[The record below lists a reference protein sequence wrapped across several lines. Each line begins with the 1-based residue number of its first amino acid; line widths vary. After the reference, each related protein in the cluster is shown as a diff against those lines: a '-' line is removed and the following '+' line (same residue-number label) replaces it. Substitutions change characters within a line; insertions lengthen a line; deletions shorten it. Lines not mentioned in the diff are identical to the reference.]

1 MGTYN
6 ARMTGLLV
14 SLIVLAAF
22 ELLAFWGLRLALHAD
37 SHRRCGQVTAVF
49 YWVVC
54 VSLLGA
60 MVGFAFFG
68 PRNIDHEPQIPK
80 AIILAACAVYLPKI
94 ALAALALL
102 ELVRRAAARVL
113 RRVIGRAAPAS
124 PGWLA
129 RTRLLPRLGLALAFM
144 ILAAIFWGA
153 TLGRSEVRVYRHTVF
168 SAALGAELD
177 GLRIAHISDIHA
189 SSLGSDAAEIAER
202 MVAAVNGE
210 RPDLVIF
217 TGDYGEPGDFD
228 AGPKILERL
237 RARLGKFA
245 VLGNHDYGGRERAS
259 DNWVSADDKRR
270 KTEALARA
278 FESRGFTLL
287 MNDARV
293 VSRGSD
299 RVAILG
305 VGVYDPHHGFDDADL
320 ASAERVAGDARFRL
334 LIAHSPEYWQSAV
347 RGRRPIHLTLVGH
360 THGAQVGLG
369 IGAWVWSPAA
379 LEYRNWG
386 GLYREGGQYLNVNR
400 GTGYIGLPLR
410 INMPADVSLIVLR
423 SNAAQPVI

>member
-1 MGTYN
+1 
-6 ARMTGLLV
+6 MTGLLLL
-14 SLIVLAAF
+14 LIILAAF
-22 ELLAFWGLRLALHAD
+22 EFLAFWGLRLALHAD
-37 SHRRCGQVTAVF
+37 SHRRRGFVIAVC
-49 YWVVC
+49 YWLVC
-54 VSLLGA
+54 ALLLGA
-60 MVGFAFFG
+60 MAGFAFFG
-68 PRNIDHEPQIPK
+68 PRDIDNEPQIPK
-80 AIILAACAVYLPKI
+80 AIIVAAVAVYLPKT

-144 ILAAIFWGA
+144 ILVAILWGA
-153 TLGRSEVRVYRHTVF
+153 TIGRSEVRVYRHTVF
-168 SAALGAELD
+168 SAALGAEFD
-177 GLRIAHISDIHA
+177 GLRVAHISDIHA
-189 SSLGSDAAEIAER
+189 SSLGSDAAEIADR
-202 MVAAVNGE
+202 MVEAVNAE
-210 RPDLVIF
+210 RPDLVVY
-217 TGDYGEPGDFD
+217 TGDYGEPAEFD

-287 MNDARV
+287 VNDARV
-293 VSRGSD
+293 VCRDSGRM
-299 RVAILG
+299 AILG

-320 ASAERVAGDARFRL
+320 ASAERAAGAAGFRL
-334 LIAHSPEYWQSAV
+334 LIAHSPAFWESAV
-347 RGRRPIHLTLVGH
+347 RGCPIDLTLVGH

-386 GLYREGGQYLNVNR
+386 GLYRQGEQYLNVNR

-423 SNAAQPVI
+423 SNAAQPAI